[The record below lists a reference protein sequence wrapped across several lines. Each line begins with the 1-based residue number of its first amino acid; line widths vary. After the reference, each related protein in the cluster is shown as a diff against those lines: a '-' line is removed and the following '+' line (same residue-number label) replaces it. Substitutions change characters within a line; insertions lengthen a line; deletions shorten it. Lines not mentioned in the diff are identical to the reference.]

1 MPFSKS
7 QNKALTAKLCAS
19 HVKTRIKDGVTLSY
33 IEGWHAIAEA
43 NRIFGFDGWNRETVR
58 AECVW
63 QGGNN
68 GKSTCS
74 YTAQVRVSV
83 RAGDNIICRE
93 GCGSGSGFGPTP
105 GEAHDK
111 ALKEAET
118 DAMKRALSTFGNPF
132 GLALYD
138 KEQKCVRQ
146 SRAKPPGK
154 PLSWAVF
161 NPDGKKI
168 SESKDPVDFCSS
180 MKEHLETIE
189 APSEFMAF
197 WKKNQETVTR
207 LREFLPDLHTEQGR
221 HYGEILGSIYTVRLQ
236 EFAAKQLS
244 LRKDVEASMSGV
256 DETKDFAANT
266 DSVEEE
272 KSEPELVAT
281 NGSSAKGITPHCK
294 RIRNKDHLRF
304 VASQSCL
311 VCGRSPSHAHHI
323 KFAQPRAMARK
334 VSDEWVVPLCYIH
347 HRALHDRG
355 DERAWWEQNK
365 IDPIKEA
372 NQLWAETQNG
382 LPIKIIT

>member
-1 MPFSKS
+1 MPFSKA
-7 QNKALTAKLCAS
+7 QNKALAAKLSAS

-63 QGGNN
+63 QGWNN
-68 GKSTCS
+68 GKNACS
-74 YTAQVRVSV
+74 YTARVRVSV

-93 GCGSGSGFGPTP
+93 GCGSGSGFGTTP

-146 SRAKPPGK
+146 SRSKPAGK
-154 PLSWAVF
+154 SLLWTVF

-168 SESKDPVDFCSS
+168 SESRDPVDFCSS
-180 MKEHLETIE
+180 MKQHLESIQD
-189 APSEFMAF
+189 PSEFMAF
-197 WKKNQETVTR
+197 WQKNQETVVK
-207 LREFLPDLHTEQGR
+207 LREFLPNLKTEQGR

-236 EFAAKQLS
+236 EFAA
-244 LRKDVEASMSGV
+244 RKSEATKIADNESHVEASGAVENAEKIAGPLTPVPEPIAPVTSG
-256 DETKDFAANT
+256 
-266 DSVEEE
+266 
-272 KSEPELVAT
+272 
-281 NGSSAKGITPHCK
+281 AKPIAPYCK
-294 RIRNKDHLRF
+294 RIRNKEHLRF
-304 VASQSCL
+304 VASRSCL
-311 VCGRSPSHAHHI
+311 ICGRTPCHAHHI

-355 DERAWWEQNK
+355 DEKAWWNQNK
-365 IDPIKEA
+365 IDPLKEA
-372 NQLWAETQNG
+372 DRLWSETQNG
-382 LPIKIIT
+382 PATKVSA

>member
-1 MPFSKS
+1 MPFSKA
-7 QNKALTAKLCAS
+7 QNKALAAKLSAS

-43 NRIFGFDGWNRETVR
+43 NRIFGFDGWSRETVR

-68 GKSTCS
+68 NKSTCS

-93 GCGSGSGFGPTP
+93 GCGSGSGFGATP
-105 GEAHDK
+105 GEAHEK

-146 SRAKPPGK
+146 SRSKATGT
-154 PLSWAVF
+154 PLSWTVV

-180 MKEHLETIE
+180 LKQHLETIQDS
-189 APSEFMAF
+189 AEFIAS
-197 WKKNQETVTR
+197 WKKNQETVAR
-207 LREFLPDLHTEQGR
+207 LREFLPDLKTEQGR
-221 HYGEILGSIYTVRLQ
+221 HYGEILGSIYTDRLQ
-236 EFAAKQLS
+236 EFAAKQPGI
-244 LRKDVEASMSGV
+244 RKDLEASVTGIVEAKVG
-256 DETKDFAANT
+256 TAAT
-266 DSVEEE
+266 SLVGDDAS
-272 KSEPELVAT
+272 SPEPVVT
-281 NGSSAKGITPHCK
+281 VTSSAQPIAPHCK
-294 RIRNKDHLRF
+294 RIRNKNHLRF
-304 VASQSCL
+304 VAARSCL
-311 VCGRSPSHAHHI
+311 ICGRSPSHAHHI
-323 KFAQPRAMARK
+323 KFAQPRAMGRK
-334 VSDEWVVPLCYIH
+334 VSDEWAVPLCYIH

-355 DERAWWEQNK
+355 DEKAWWEQNK
-365 IDPIKEA
+365 IDPIEEA
-372 NQLWAETQNG
+372 NLLWAETLDG
-382 LPIKIIT
+382 PIAKVGT